1 MTPFTKYSPKKAP
14 AGLFN
19 DPFYKIFQKKKPAGL
34 LNDPFYKIFWK
45 KRPLRVDF
53 LTQNTILSARK
64 APAGLFNDPFYKIFQ
79 KKTLRDYL
87 MTPFTK
93 YSKKRPLR
101 VDLRSFLQ
109 IIYDIGTE
117 FLIFHCFAT
126 KMLLLFCKSMI
137 PVRFC
142 TVFPLHSCAGIKTR
156 FKALLKTQ
164 YLTLGPNF

>member
-1 MTPFTKYSPKKAP
+1 MNIFFPKRMRRVPVVFAPLGGVGGRVGHWCQQGGGGRRMT
-14 AGLFN
+14 AGRSV
-19 DPFYKIFQKKKPAGL
+19 FQK
-34 LNDPFYKIFWK
+34 I
-45 KRPLRVDF
+45 LRVGLPAVFSNESGPDF
-53 LTQNTILSARK
+53 
-64 APAGLFNDPFYKIFQ
+64 DPCGIICW
-79 KKTLRDYL
+79 
-87 MTPFTK
+87 
-93 YSKKRPLR
+93 PLR

-109 IIYDIGTE
+109 IIYDIGTG

-142 TVFPLHSCAGIKTR
+142 TVFHLHSFAGIKTR